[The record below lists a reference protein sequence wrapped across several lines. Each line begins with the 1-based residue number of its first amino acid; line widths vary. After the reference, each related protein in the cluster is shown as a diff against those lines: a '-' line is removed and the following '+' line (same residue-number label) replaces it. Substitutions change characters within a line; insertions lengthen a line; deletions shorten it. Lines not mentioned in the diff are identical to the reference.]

1 MLIHHQNRVSLVS
14 NIYKKKSVA
23 NIILAQ
29 QKKLENLAPGAE
41 AYCQDTWNLV
51 KKVQQQLLLGTM
63 EYILNR
69 FKAQ

>member
-41 AYCQDTWNLV
+41 AYCQDT
-51 KKVQQQLLLGTM
+51 
-63 EYILNR
+63 
-69 FKAQ
+69 